1 MATDNSS
8 YVGRKPRHQV
18 GDPSAVTVRLTRSV
32 ADQADTMTVE
42 LLDFARSGAR
52 LRFTE
57 PADARPFAP
66 GERVT
71 VRLVSEN
78 SKFDLELP
86 AAVRWQSAE
95 GPGLWLLGCE
105 FKEQISLE
113 VLGELFLNEILN
125 DGRSLASRAV
135 SSR

>member
-1 MATDNSS
+1 
-8 YVGRKPRHQV
+8 VGRKPRHQV

-32 ADQADTMTVE
+32 ADQAESMTVE

-57 PADARPFAP
+57 PAGARPFAP